1 MSQICSKVL
10 YKRILPA
17 FCLGMSVLAGLV
29 ACDSS
34 SDIPVQQVTEDSRL
48 NDNELQQLQSHD
60 EHQRKHQNEVQ
71 HEHEEFYFGFDL
83 RSSPQEDA
91 AQYLPFLEYLE
102 EATGYHFQLHFTP
115 KNSTT
120 ADELGQGKVQ
130 FASMGATSYLDAQ
143 SRYQAAS
150 LVRGIN
156 HQGKAE
162 YQSVLVVKSNSPIR
176 SIKDVKGR
184 SFAFGSRSSTQGHLI
199 PRIMLRKQGLS
210 LKDLSRYGYT
220 GSHQNCAE
228 AVVVGKYD
236 ICGMQDQLAE
246 KLAQRGLVRI
256 IYRSV
261 FYPSSG
267 IVVNRDVP
275 QEVADKVKKALLG
288 FYPQG
293 KHRKGL
299 YHWDQTEMPRGF
311 LAADEKDYAELK
323 QWSLQLGFLKK
334 EKK

>member
-1 MSQICSKVL
+1 MQVYSKVL
-10 YKRILPA
+10 YRCSLPA
-17 FCLGMSVLAGLV
+17 FCLGISVLAGLV

-34 SDIPVQQVTEDSRL
+34 SDIPVQQVTEDTRL
-48 NDNELQQLQSHD
+48 NDSELQQLQSND
-60 EHQRKHQNEVQ
+60 GHQRKHQNSVP

-102 EATGYHFQLHFTP
+102 EATGYHFQLYFTP
-115 KNSTT
+115 KHSTT
-120 ADELGQGKVQ
+120 ADELGKGRVQ

-143 SRYQAAS
+143 SRYKAIS

-162 YQSVLVVKSNSPIR
+162 YQSVLVVKNNSPIK
-176 SIKDVKGR
+176 SIKDIKGR

-199 PRIMLRKQGLS
+199 PRIMLRKQGLT
-210 LKDLSRYGYT
+210 LKDLGRYDYT

-228 AVVVGKYD
+228 AVVAGKYD

-246 KLAQRGLVRI
+246 KLVQRGLLRI
-256 IYRSV
+256 IYRSA

-275 QEVADKVKKALLG
+275 QDVIENVKKALMG

-293 KHRKGL
+293 KHREGL
-299 YHWDQTEMPRGF
+299 YNWNQTEMPRGF
-311 LAADEKDYAELK
+311 LAADEKDYAELR
-323 QWSLQLGFLKK
+323 QWSLQLGFLKE

>member
-1 MSQICSKVL
+1 VRICSKVFYGRL
-10 YKRILPA
+10 ASML
-17 FCLGMSVLAGLV
+17 CLVISTLMGLT

-34 SDIPVQQVTEDSRL
+34 SDIPVQQVAEETRL
-48 NDNELQQLQSHD
+48 NDNELQQLQSD
-60 EHQRKHQNEVQ
+60 NQHQKNHQNNLNHQ
-71 HEHEEFYFGFDL
+71 HEEFYFGFDL

-102 EATGYHFQLHFTP
+102 DATGYHFKLHFTP
-115 KNSTT
+115 KSSTT
-120 ADELGQGKVQ
+120 ADELGQGNVH

-143 SRYQAAS
+143 SRYKVAS

-162 YQSVLVVKSNSPIR
+162 YQSVLVVKNDSPIR
-176 SIKDVKGR
+176 SIKDIKGR

-228 AVVVGKYD
+228 AVVAGKYD

-246 KLAQRGLVRI
+246 KLVQRGQVRI
-256 IYRSV
+256 IYRSA

-267 IVVNRDVP
+267 IVVNREVP
-275 QEVADKVKKALLG
+275 QEVIDKVQKALLG

-311 LAADEKDYAELK
+311 LVAEEKDYAELK

-334 EKK
+334 KTK

>member
-1 MSQICSKVL
+1 MSQICSKL
-10 YKRILPA
+10 ACRGIPA
-17 FCLGMSVLAGLV
+17 ALCLVMSLLTGLV

-34 SDIPVQQVTEDSRL
+34 SDIPVQQVAEDIRL
-48 NDNELQQLQSHD
+48 NDNELQQLQSEDLHQKQHRENLKH
-60 EHQRKHQNEVQ
+60 EHQVFN
-71 HEHEEFYFGFDL
+71 FGFDL

-102 EATGYHFQLHFTP
+102 KTTGYHFQLHFTP

-120 ADELGQGKVQ
+120 ADELGQSKVQ

-143 SRYQAAS
+143 SRYEVVS

-162 YQSVLVVKSNSPIR
+162 YQSVLVVKNNSPIR
-176 SIKDVKGR
+176 SIKDFKGR

-228 AVVVGKYD
+228 AVVAGKYD

-246 KLAQRGLVRI
+246 KLVQRGLVRI
-256 IYRSV
+256 IYRSA

-275 QEVADKVKKALLG
+275 QEVTDKVKKALLG

-299 YHWDQTEMPRGF
+299 YNWDQTEMPRGF
-311 LAADEKDYAELK
+311 LATDEKDYSDLK
-323 QWSLQLGFLKK
+323 QWSIQLGFLKN
-334 EKK
+334 KKK